1 MPAGG
6 NPNADDYYEVLG
18 VPRGATESD
27 IKKAYKKAA
36 LRHHPDKNPDDRA
49 GAEARFKNVSEAYE
63 ALADPQKRAA
73 YDQFGKAAFEAG
85 GGGGGASYG
94 GGGFPGGVDPQF
106 FSRHGGGGFGFSAGG
121 PGGGFRFRNAHD
133 LFAEFFGSSDPFSVF
148 DDDPFFNDPGSMRN
162 RAGGVRGMGGFM
174 DPFGGMGGQSSGFS
188 MSFGGPGGFQS
199 SSFSSSSSSSTS
211 RGGLSKS
218 VKTSTVV
225 RDGKKIIKTTTTVR
239 YGARRVVRLSR
250 TCWGPMPRTRCTP
263 LPRLH

>member
-1 MPAGG
+1 MPSGG
-6 NPNADDYYEVLG
+6 NPDADDYYEVLG

-148 DDDPFFNDPGSMRN
+148 DDDPFFSDPGSMRN

-239 YGARRVVRLSR
+239 YRARRAVRLSR

-263 LPRLH
+263 